1 LEGTVCVTQELK
13 IHGAKEDTDFNAPL
27 YYYGS
32 DKAALQSMI
41 QNDGVLGE
49 FLHPGL
55 PYIKAEIVWAVHN
68 EMCMTLEDALSR
80 RTRALLLDARASL
93 EIAPSV
99 AALMAKQ
106 MNKDDHWVQQQIIS
120 FNDIAQYYL
129 PTIN

>member
-1 LEGTVCVTQELK
+1 MENIPCVTQELK
-13 IHGAKEDTDFNAPL
+13 IHGAKEDTDFNEPL

-41 QNDGVLGE
+41 KNDGALGE
-49 FLHPGL
+49 SLHPGL
-55 PYIKAEIVWAVHN
+55 PYIKAEIVLAVQN

-99 AALMAKQ
+99 AAIMARQ